1 MQLKEFMSFESESI
15 NENVFFVKGNVHCFG
30 NPRRKRILFAL
41 DKFRKLDLRIEEN
54 KERLIDG
61 LVKAIIVYDDHFEVF
76 LTFDDTPI
84 TIPTSEEIESK
95 KKQFGHRI
103 CHFTKKPCHPFGWQG
118 FLQPVPTSDPAQAK
132 RTLNSQNNSAC
143 AWVRKIRTA
152 GGSPNASL
160 RQQILRRSEA
170 ETVPVGVTM

>member
-54 KERLIDG
+54 KKRLIDG

-76 LTFDDTPI
+76 LTVDDTPI
-84 TIPTSEEIESK
+84 TIPTSEEIESMK
-95 KKQFGHRI
+95 NSSDI
-103 CHFTKKPCHPFGWQG
+103 AS
-118 FLQPVPTSDPAQAK
+118 VTSPKSPATQKGGRAFCNPYQQATRRK
-132 RTLNSQNNSAC
+132 R
-143 AWVRKIRTA
+143 
-152 GGSPNASL
+152 
-160 RQQILRRSEA
+160 
-170 ETVPVGVTM
+170 